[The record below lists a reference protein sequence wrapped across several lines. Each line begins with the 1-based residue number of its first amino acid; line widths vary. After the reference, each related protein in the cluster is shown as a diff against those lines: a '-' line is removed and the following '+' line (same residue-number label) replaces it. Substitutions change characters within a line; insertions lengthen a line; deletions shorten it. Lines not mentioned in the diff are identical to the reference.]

1 MKIRIFLA
9 DDHPLI
15 RDGLRL
21 ILGQQK
27 DMTVVVEAADGRDA
41 VEGAARLHPHIVLLD
56 IAMPKLNGIEAT
68 SAILS
73 VSPSTKVIILSMH
86 SSTDHVFRALD
97 AGAAGYLLKESVGRE
112 VVAAVRTVYGCG
124 QYLSPSISEALTQD
138 YVRRRKREDSGNPL
152 CKLSPREREIFRL
165 LVNGKSN
172 KEIAYQ
178 LSISSKTVETY
189 RSRMMEKL
197 GIHDLPALV
206 KLAIESGVTTLD

>member
-1 MKIRIFLA
+1 
-9 DDHPLI
+9 
-15 RDGLRL
+15 
-21 ILGQQK
+21 
-27 DMTVVVEAADGRDA
+27 
-41 VEGAARLHPHIVLLD
+41 
-56 IAMPKLNGIEAT
+56 MPKPGISDIGHPERQ
-68 SAILS
+68 
-73 VSPSTKVIILSMH
+73 PFDEGH
-86 SSTDHVFRALD
+86 HLD
-97 AGAAGYLLKESVGRE
+97 ALFDGPRLRTDAGCRVPAQESVGHE
-112 VVAAVRTVYGCG
+112 VVVIRTVYAG
-124 QYLSPSISEALTQD
+124 YLSPSISEALTQD